1 MAKVTYLDELNKAW
15 RSEYNSRRKRC
26 HSSYKYGDKDR
37 WVEVCNAHNR
47 RVMRQARRSVGK
59 SNKLGCRRTARGMC
73 AFLNEIQMWSTICRN
88 NRKVTSAK
96 ENNHG

>member
-1 MAKVTYLDELNKAW
+1 MAKVTYLDGLNKAW
-15 RSEYNSRRKRC
+15 RSEYNARRERC
-26 HSSYKYGDKDR
+26 HSPYKNSDKNR

-47 RVMRQARRSVGK
+47 RVMRKARRPAGK

-88 NRKVTSAK
+88 DRKVTSIQEK
-96 ENNHG
+96 SHG